1 MCHFETVNRGESF
14 IWTQM
19 VLSIVYTL
27 LRRKCSHCTPSLAV
41 KPCACTQFL
50 QLNQYSLYHCKQLFL
65 VIFSVSIYCNTL
77 YHELSTDRSW
87 SNYVSHSHSALLQAT
102 IWTTGSVCRCWKGT
116 ELKPRRRSYR
126 PLHPLQAPS
135 PLLSHLITPGT
146 LNSAPSATPTR
157 CRGIRQ
163 LLRALLHIEVSLE
176 NNHFVLLN
184 CKIH

>member
-1 MCHFETVNRGESF
+1 MLPLRTKFSSGALCLYSVLRTSPIFTLSLRKALCCYLLCLYLLQNISF
-14 IWTQM
+14 CIM
-19 VLSIVYTL
+19 SSL
-27 LRRKCSHCTPSLAV
+27 L
-41 KPCACTQFL
+41 
-50 QLNQYSLYHCKQLFL
+50 
-65 VIFSVSIYCNTL
+65 
-77 YHELSTDRSW
+77 
-87 SNYVSHSHSALLQAT
+87 VSHSHSALLQAT
-102 IWTTGSVCRCWKGT
+102 IWTTGSACRCWKGT

-135 PLLSHLITPGT
+135 PLPSHLITPGT

-176 NNHFVLLN
+176 NNNFVLLN

>member
-1 MCHFETVNRGESF
+1 MCLFETVTRGESF
-14 IWTQM
+14 IWT
-19 VLSIVYTL
+19 
-27 LRRKCSHCTPSLAV
+27 RGKCSHCAPSLAV
-41 KPCACTQFL
+41 EPCACTQFL
-50 QLNQYSLYHCKQLFL
+50 QLYQYSLYHCEQLFT
-65 VIFSVSIYCNTL
+65 VPIYCNTL
-77 YHELSTDRSW
+77 YHSVSW
-87 SNYVSHSHSALLQAT
+87 ALYYVSHLQPALLQAT
-102 IWTTGSVCRCWKGT
+102 TWTTGSACQCWKGT